1 LFLVHSS
8 TSLLFLYRREMASR
22 EGGKKKPLKQPKKTV
37 KELTDDDME
46 MKKKQLEEKK
56 ALKIAAQKAA
66 SKGPLSKEVTPELS
80 IFLRF
85 MSETCAIFVA
95 LVSILFENALRSFG
109 AQNGLA
115 LTPPMGWISWLQFG
129 CQIDCSKG
137 LKNCFSEQ
145 AILDIAEH
153 LVADGYRDAGYI
165 YMNLDD
171 CWSSHRRDQNG
182 RLMADPIRFPHG
194 IKWLGQEL
202 HRRGLKLGM
211 YTNIGSKTCMGYP
224 GSGENI
230 EKDAETFASW
240 EVDMLKVD
248 GCFTDKSTFSTK
260 YPKMA
265 KALNFTGRK
274 ILLSCSWPYYTYP
287 EKPPYPLIAKHCNMW
302 RNYQD
307 VQMNWNSIMQIIDF
321 YEANQDLLANFHKR
335 GQWNDADMLV
345 IGSPKLTNDQA
356 QAQMAIW
363 SILGV
368 PLFMSNDLR
377 TLSPALQDILL
388 NEQLIAINKDPLQ
401 PMGKVVKK
409 ASFATTFL
417 YMVGSISI
425 YKKEV
430 DIRSPFIVLVLF
442 NRDEVARK
450 MIEIKMDLFST
461 YNKRTYLIHDVLNK
475 NAVGY
480 LTQNANYG
488 RSKFEFHVPPTGV
501 VVLKVY
507 PVDVDLNAPPT
518 TVHPFIWTI
527 FGLFL
532 AISLL
537 KCVWRITA
545 NIAHTLRYKDLK
557 DEHCCQDEHSAKTA
571 KYRSTTTTACSVLSF
586 YP

>member
-56 ALKIAAQKAA
+56 ALKMAAQKAA
-66 SKGPLSKEVTPELS
+66 SKGPLSKEVAPELS

-321 YEANQDLLANFHKR
+321 YEANQDLLANFHKT

-401 PMGKVVKK
+401 PMGKV
-409 ASFATTFL
+409 
-417 YMVGSISI
+417 VGSISI

-532 AISLL
+532 AISVL
-537 KCVWRITA
+537 KCAWRITA

-571 KYRSTTTTACSVLSF
+571 KYRSMTTTACSVLSF

>member
-1 LFLVHSS
+1 LILFLVHSS

-66 SKGPLSKEVTPELS
+66 SKGPLSKEVAPELS

-321 YEANQDLLANFHKR
+321 YEANQDSLADFHKR

-409 ASFATTFL
+409 ASFASTFL
-417 YMVGSISI
+417 YM
-425 YKKEV
+425 
-430 DIRSPFIVLVLF
+430 
-442 NRDEVARK
+442 K

-532 AISLL
+532 AISVL

>member
-66 SKGPLSKEVTPELS
+66 SKGPLSKEVAPELS

-532 AISLL
+532 AISVL
-537 KCVWRITA
+537 K
-545 NIAHTLRYKDLK
+545 YLK

>member
-1 LFLVHSS
+1 LLTCCIHRHHSS
-8 TSLLFLYRREMASR
+8 FHIEEKWRAVKAFINNYHV
-22 EGGKKKPLKQPKKTV
+22 GGKKKPLKQPKKTA

-46 MKKKQLEEKK
+46 MKKKQMEEKK
-56 ALKIAAQKAA
+56 ALKAAAQKAA
-66 SKGPLSKEVTPELS
+66 SKGPLSVQIACFCLCCLLIATCLSQVLHYVTLQVVASELS
-80 IFLRF
+80 IFLRL
-85 MSETCAIFVA
+85 MNDIYAIFVA
-95 LVSILFENALRSFG
+95 LVSILFESALRSFG

-129 CQIDCSKG
+129 CQTDCSKG

-165 YMNLDD
+165 YVNLDD
-171 CWSSHRRDQNG
+171 CWSSRRRDQNG

-194 IKWLGQEL
+194 IKWLGEEL
-202 HRRGLKLGM
+202 HKRGLKLGM

-224 GSGENI
+224 GSGEDI

-274 ILLSCSWPYYTYP
+274 ILVSCSWPYYTYP

-302 RNYQD
+302 RNYRD
-307 VQMNWNSIMQIIDF
+307 VQMNWNSILQIIDF

-409 ASFATTFL
+409 
-417 YMVGSISI
+417 VGSISI

-450 MIEIKMDLFST
+450 MIEIKMDLFSN
-461 YNKRTYLIHDVLNK
+461 YNQQMYLIHDVLNK

-480 LTQNANYG
+480 LTQKANYG

-507 PVDVDLNAPPT
+507 PVDVDLNAPIAYSI
-518 TVHPFIWTI
+518 IWMI

-532 AISLL
+532 AISVL
-537 KCVWRITA
+537 KVVWRITV
-545 NIAHTLRYKDLK
+545 NIAHTLRYKGL
-557 DEHCCQDEHSAKTA
+557 CC
-571 KYRSTTTTACSVLSF
+571 Y
-586 YP
+586 

>member
-56 ALKIAAQKAA
+56 ALKMAAQKAA
-66 SKGPLSKEVTPELS
+66 SKGPLSKEVAPELS

-321 YEANQDLLANFHKR
+321 YEANQNLLANFHKR

-417 YMVGSISI
+417 YM
-425 YKKEV
+425 
-430 DIRSPFIVLVLF
+430 
-442 NRDEVARK
+442 K

-532 AISLL
+532 AISVL
-537 KCVWRITA
+537 KCAWRITA
-545 NIAHTLRYKDLK
+545 NIAHTLRYKGF
-557 DEHCCQDEHSAKTA
+557 CCF
-571 KYRSTTTTACSVLSF
+571 SF
-586 YP
+586 S

>member
-1 LFLVHSS
+1 LILFLVHSS

-22 EGGKKKPLKQPKKTV
+22 EGGKKKPLKQPKKAT
-37 KELTDDDME
+37 KELTDDDLK
-46 MKKKQLEEKK
+46 MKKKQMEEKK
-56 ALKIAAQKAA
+56 ALKAAAQKAA
-66 SKGPLSKEVTPELS
+66 SKGPLSVQIVASELS
-80 IFLRF
+80 IFLRL
-85 MSETCAIFVA
+85 MSDIYAFFVA
-95 LVSILFENALRSFG
+95 LVSILFESALRTFG

-129 CQIDCSKG
+129 CQTDCSKG

-165 YMNLDD
+165 YVNLDD
-171 CWSSHRRDQNG
+171 CWSSRRRDQDG

-194 IKWLGQEL
+194 IKWLGE
-202 HRRGLKLGM
+202 
-211 YTNIGSKTCMGYP
+211 
-224 GSGENI
+224 
-230 EKDAETFASW
+230 
-240 EVDMLKVD
+240 
-248 GCFTDKSTFSTK
+248 
-260 YPKMA
+260 
-265 KALNFTGRK
+265 
-274 ILLSCSWPYYTYP
+274 
-287 EKPPYPLIAKHCNMW
+287 EKPPYPLIAQHCNMW

-307 VQMNWNSIMQIIDF
+307 VQMNWNSVLKIIDF

-401 PMGKVVKK
+401 PMGKVV
-409 ASFATTFL
+409 
-417 YMVGSISI
+417 GSISI

-450 MIEIKMDLFST
+450 MIEIKMDLFSN
-461 YNKRTYLIHDVLNK
+461 YNQQMYLIHDVLNK
-475 NAVGY
+475 NTLGY
-480 LTQNANYG
+480 LTQNDKYG

-507 PVDVDLNAPPT
+507 PMDVDLNAP
-518 TVHPFIWTI
+518 VAYSVMWII
-527 FGLFL
+527 FCLFL
-532 AISLL
+532 AISVL
-537 KCVWRITA
+537 KLVWRITV
-545 NIAHTLRYKDLK
+545 NVAHTLRYKDLQ
-557 DEHCCQDEHSAKTA
+557 DEHCCRDEHSAKTA
-571 KYRSTTTTACSVLSF
+571 KYHSTTTTACSVLSF

>member
-80 IFLRF
+80 IFHRF

-545 NIAHTLRYKDLK
+545 NIAHTLRYKGF
-557 DEHCCQDEHSAKTA
+557 CCF
-571 KYRSTTTTACSVLSF
+571 SF
-586 YP
+586 F

>member
-1 LFLVHSS
+1 
-8 TSLLFLYRREMASR
+8 
-22 EGGKKKPLKQPKKTV
+22 
-37 KELTDDDME
+37 
-46 MKKKQLEEKK
+46 
-56 ALKIAAQKAA
+56 
-66 SKGPLSKEVTPELS
+66 
-80 IFLRF
+80 

-194 IKWLGQEL
+194 IKWLGQEVISL
-202 HRRGLKLGM
+202 FHIRGLKLGM

-417 YMVGSISI
+417 YMV
-425 YKKEV
+425 
-430 DIRSPFIVLVLF
+430 R
-442 NRDEVARK
+442 
-450 MIEIKMDLFST
+450 
-461 YNKRTYLIHDVLNK
+461 
-475 NAVGY
+475 
-480 LTQNANYG
+480 
-488 RSKFEFHVPPTGV
+488 
-501 VVLKVY
+501 
-507 PVDVDLNAPPT
+507 
-518 TVHPFIWTI
+518 
-527 FGLFL
+527 
-532 AISLL
+532 
-537 KCVWRITA
+537 
-545 NIAHTLRYKDLK
+545 
-557 DEHCCQDEHSAKTA
+557 
-571 KYRSTTTTACSVLSF
+571 
-586 YP
+586 

>member
-1 LFLVHSS
+1 LLTCCIHRHHSS
-8 TSLLFLYRREMASR
+8 FHIEEKWRAVKAFINNYHV
-22 EGGKKKPLKQPKKTV
+22 GGKKKPLKQPKKTA

-46 MKKKQLEEKK
+46 MKKKQMEEKK
-56 ALKIAAQKAA
+56 ALKAAAQKAA
-66 SKGPLSKEVTPELS
+66 SKGPLSVQMASELS
-80 IFLRF
+80 IFLRL
-85 MSETCAIFVA
+85 MNDIYAIFVA
-95 LVSILFENALRSFG
+95 LVSILFESALRSFG

-129 CQIDCSKG
+129 CQTDCSKG

-165 YMNLDD
+165 YVNLDD
-171 CWSSHRRDQNG
+171 CWSSRRRDQNG

-194 IKWLGQEL
+194 IKWLGEEL
-202 HRRGLKLGM
+202 HKRGLKLGM

-224 GSGENI
+224 GSGEDI

-274 ILLSCSWPYYTYP
+274 ILVSCSWPYYTYP

-302 RNYQD
+302 RNYRD
-307 VQMNWNSIMQIIDF
+307 VQMNWNSILQIIDF

-409 ASFATTFL
+409 
-417 YMVGSISI
+417 
-425 YKKEV
+425 
-430 DIRSPFIVLVLF
+430 
-442 NRDEVARK
+442 K
-450 MIEIKMDLFST
+450 MIEIKMDLFSN
-461 YNKRTYLIHDVLNK
+461 YNQQMYLIHDVLNK

-480 LTQNANYG
+480 LTQKANYG

-507 PVDVDLNAPPT
+507 PVDVDLNAPIAYSI
-518 TVHPFIWTI
+518 IWMI

-532 AISLL
+532 AISVL
-537 KCVWRITA
+537 KVVWRITV
-545 NIAHTLRYKDLK
+545 NIAHTLRYKGL
-557 DEHCCQDEHSAKTA
+557 CC
-571 KYRSTTTTACSVLSF
+571 Y
-586 YP
+586 

>member
-1 LFLVHSS
+1 LILFLVHSS

-22 EGGKKKPLKQPKKTV
+22 EGGKKKPLKQPKKAT
-37 KELTDDDME
+37 KELTDDDLE
-46 MKKKQLEEKK
+46 MKKKQMEEKK
-56 ALKIAAQKAA
+56 ALKAAAQKAA
-66 SKGPLSKEVTPELS
+66 SKGPLSVQIVASELS
-80 IFLRF
+80 IFLRL
-85 MSETCAIFVA
+85 MSDIYAFFVA
-95 LVSILFENALRSFG
+95 LVSILFESALRTFG

-129 CQIDCSKG
+129 CQTDCSKG

-165 YMNLDD
+165 YVNLDD
-171 CWSSHRRDQNG
+171 CWSSRRRDQDG

-194 IKWLGQEL
+194 IKWLGEEL
-202 HRRGLKLGM
+202 HKRGLKLGM

-224 GSGENI
+224 GSGEDI

-265 KALNFTGRK
+265 KALNLTGRK
-274 ILLSCSWPYYTYP
+274 ILMSCSWPYYTYP
-287 EKPPYPLIAKHCNMW
+287 EKPPYPLIAQHCNMW

-307 VQMNWNSIMQIIDF
+307 VQMNWNSVLKIIDF

-401 PMGKVVKK
+401 PMGKVV
-409 ASFATTFL
+409 
-417 YMVGSISI
+417 GSISI

-450 MIEIKMDLFST
+450 MIEIKMDLFSN
-461 YNKRTYLIHDVLNK
+461 YNQQMYLIHDVLNK
-475 NAVGY
+475 NTLGY
-480 LTQNANYG
+480 LTQNDKYG

-507 PVDVDLNAPPT
+507 PMDVDLNAP
-518 TVHPFIWTI
+518 VAYSVMWII
-527 FGLFL
+527 FCLFL
-532 AISLL
+532 AISVL
-537 KCVWRITA
+537 KLVWRITV
-545 NIAHTLRYKDLK
+545 NVAHTLRYKDLQ
-557 DEHCCQDEHSAKTA
+557 DEHCCRDEHSAKTA
-571 KYRSTTTTACSVLSF
+571 KYHSTTTTACSVLSF

>member
-66 SKGPLSKEVTPELS
+66 SKGPLSKEVAPELS

-417 YMVGSISI
+417 YM
-425 YKKEV
+425 
-430 DIRSPFIVLVLF
+430 
-442 NRDEVARK
+442 K

-532 AISLL
+532 AISVL
-537 KCVWRITA
+537 K
-545 NIAHTLRYKDLK
+545 YLK

>member
-401 PMGKVVKK
+401 PMGKVV
-409 ASFATTFL
+409 
-417 YMVGSISI
+417 GSISI

>member
-1 LFLVHSS
+1 
-8 TSLLFLYRREMASR
+8 MASR
-22 EGGKKKPLKQPKKTV
+22 EGKMNCPLLQAFTNNYHVGGKKKPLKQPKKTV

-66 SKGPLSKEVTPELS
+66 SKGPLSVQKVAPELS

-532 AISLL
+532 AISVL

-545 NIAHTLRYKDLK
+545 NIAHTLRYKGF
-557 DEHCCQDEHSAKTA
+557 CCF
-571 KYRSTTTTACSVLSF
+571 SF
-586 YP
+586 S

>member
-1 LFLVHSS
+1 
-8 TSLLFLYRREMASR
+8 LFLYRREMASR
-22 EGGKKKPLKQPKKTV
+22 EGGKKKPLKQPKKAT
-37 KELTDDDME
+37 KELTDDDLK
-46 MKKKQLEEKK
+46 MKKKQMEEKK
-56 ALKIAAQKAA
+56 ALKAAAQKAA
-66 SKGPLSKEVTPELS
+66 SKGPLSVQMASELS
-80 IFLRF
+80 IFLRL
-85 MSETCAIFVA
+85 MSDIYAFFVA
-95 LVSILFENALRSFG
+95 LVSILFESALRTFG

-129 CQIDCSKG
+129 CQTDCSKG

-165 YMNLDD
+165 YVNLDD
-171 CWSSHRRDQNG
+171 CWSSRRRDQDG

-194 IKWLGQEL
+194 IKWLGEEL
-202 HRRGLKLGM
+202 HKRGLKLGM

-224 GSGENI
+224 GSGEDI

-265 KALNFTGRK
+265 KALNLTGRK
-274 ILLSCSWPYYTYP
+274 ILMSCSWPYYTYP
-287 EKPPYPLIAKHCNMW
+287 EKPPYPLIAQHCNMW

-307 VQMNWNSIMQIIDF
+307 VQMNWNSVLKIIDF

-409 ASFATTFL
+409 ASFAIKIL
-417 YMVGSISI
+417 HMVGSISI

-450 MIEIKMDLFST
+450 MIEIKMDLFSN
-461 YNKRTYLIHDVLNK
+461 YNQQMYLIHDVLNK
-475 NAVGY
+475 NTLGY
-480 LTQNANYG
+480 LTQNDKYG

-507 PVDVDLNAPPT
+507 PMDVDLNAP
-518 TVHPFIWTI
+518 VAYSVMWII
-527 FGLFL
+527 FCLFL
-532 AISLL
+532 AISVL
-537 KCVWRITA
+537 KLVWRITV
-545 NIAHTLRYKDLK
+545 NVAHTLRYKGF
-557 DEHCCQDEHSAKTA
+557 CCYYFS
-571 KYRSTTTTACSVLSF
+571 
-586 YP
+586 

>member
-1 LFLVHSS
+1 
-8 TSLLFLYRREMASR
+8 LLFLYRREMASR

-56 ALKIAAQKAA
+56 ALKVAAQKAA
-66 SKGPLSKEVTPELS
+66 SKGPLSFEYRDNKEVAPKLS

-171 CWSSHRRDQNG
+171 CWSSRRRDQNG
-182 RLMADPIRFPHG
+182 RLIADPIRFPHG

-260 YPKMA
+260 YPRMA

-401 PMGKVVKK
+401 PMGKVV
-409 ASFATTFL
+409 
-417 YMVGSISI
+417 GSISI

-532 AISLL
+532 AISML
-537 KCVWRITA
+537 KYV
-545 NIAHTLRYKDLK
+545 KD
-557 DEHCCQDEHSAKTA
+557 DHCCRDEHSAKTA

>member
-1 LFLVHSS
+1 
-8 TSLLFLYRREMASR
+8 
-22 EGGKKKPLKQPKKTV
+22 
-37 KELTDDDME
+37 
-46 MKKKQLEEKK
+46 
-56 ALKIAAQKAA
+56 
-66 SKGPLSKEVTPELS
+66 
-80 IFLRF
+80 

-171 CWSSHRRDQNG
+171 CWSSRRRDQNG

-194 IKWLGQEL
+194 IKWLGQ
-202 HRRGLKLGM
+202 
-211 YTNIGSKTCMGYP
+211 
-224 GSGENI
+224 
-230 EKDAETFASW
+230 
-240 EVDMLKVD
+240 
-248 GCFTDKSTFSTK
+248 
-260 YPKMA
+260 
-265 KALNFTGRK
+265 
-274 ILLSCSWPYYTYP
+274 

-388 NEQLIAINKDPLQ
+388 NEQLIAINKDPLE

-417 YMVGSISI
+417 YM
-425 YKKEV
+425 
-430 DIRSPFIVLVLF
+430 
-442 NRDEVARK
+442 K

-532 AISLL
+532 AISVL
-537 KCVWRITA
+537 K
-545 NIAHTLRYKDLK
+545 YLK
-557 DEHCCQDEHSAKTA
+557 DEHCCRDEHSAKTA

>member
-56 ALKIAAQKAA
+56 ALKMAAQKAA
-66 SKGPLSKEVTPELS
+66 SKGPLSKEVAPELS

-321 YEANQDLLANFHKR
+321 YEANQNLLANFHKR

-417 YMVGSISI
+417 YM
-425 YKKEV
+425 
-430 DIRSPFIVLVLF
+430 
-442 NRDEVARK
+442 K

-532 AISLL
+532 AISVL
-537 KCVWRITA
+537 K
-545 NIAHTLRYKDLK
+545 YLK

-571 KYRSTTTTACSVLSF
+571 KYRSMTTTACSVLSF

>member
-56 ALKIAAQKAA
+56 ALKMAAQKAA
-66 SKGPLSKEVTPELS
+66 SKGPLSKEVAPELS

-194 IKWLGQEL
+194 IKWLGQE
-202 HRRGLKLGM
+202 
-211 YTNIGSKTCMGYP
+211 
-224 GSGENI
+224 
-230 EKDAETFASW
+230 
-240 EVDMLKVD
+240 
-248 GCFTDKSTFSTK
+248 
-260 YPKMA
+260 
-265 KALNFTGRK
+265 
-274 ILLSCSWPYYTYP
+274 
-287 EKPPYPLIAKHCNMW
+287 KPPYPLIAKHCNMW

-321 YEANQDLLANFHKR
+321 YEANQDLLANFHKT

-417 YMVGSISI
+417 YM
-425 YKKEV
+425 
-430 DIRSPFIVLVLF
+430 
-442 NRDEVARK
+442 K

-532 AISLL
+532 AISVL
-537 KCVWRITA
+537 K
-545 NIAHTLRYKDLK
+545 YLK

-571 KYRSTTTTACSVLSF
+571 KYRSMTTTACSVLSF

>member
-80 IFLRF
+80 IFHRF

-417 YMVGSISI
+417 YM
-425 YKKEV
+425 KEV

-545 NIAHTLRYKDLK
+545 NIAHTLRYKGF
-557 DEHCCQDEHSAKTA
+557 CCF
-571 KYRSTTTTACSVLSF
+571 SF
-586 YP
+586 F

>member
-1 LFLVHSS
+1 LILFLVHSS

-22 EGGKKKPLKQPKKTV
+22 EGGKKKPLKQPKKAT
-37 KELTDDDME
+37 KELTDDDLK
-46 MKKKQLEEKK
+46 MKKKQMEEKK
-56 ALKIAAQKAA
+56 ALKAAAQKAA
-66 SKGPLSKEVTPELS
+66 SKGPLSVQIVASELS
-80 IFLRF
+80 IFLRL
-85 MSETCAIFVA
+85 MSDIYAFFVA
-95 LVSILFENALRSFG
+95 LVSILFESALRTFG

-129 CQIDCSKG
+129 CQTDCSKG

-165 YMNLDD
+165 Y
-171 CWSSHRRDQNG
+171 
-182 RLMADPIRFPHG
+182 
-194 IKWLGQEL
+194 L
-202 HRRGLKLGM
+202 HKRGLKLGM

-224 GSGENI
+224 GSGEDI

-265 KALNFTGRK
+265 KALNLTGRK
-274 ILLSCSWPYYTYP
+274 ILMSCSWPYYTYP
-287 EKPPYPLIAKHCNMW
+287 EKPPYPLIAQHCNMW

-307 VQMNWNSIMQIIDF
+307 VQMNWNSVLKIIDF

-401 PMGKVVKK
+401 PMGKVV
-409 ASFATTFL
+409 
-417 YMVGSISI
+417 GSISI

-450 MIEIKMDLFST
+450 MIEIKMDLFSN
-461 YNKRTYLIHDVLNK
+461 YNQQMYLIHDVLNK
-475 NAVGY
+475 NTLGY
-480 LTQNANYG
+480 LTQNDKYG

-507 PVDVDLNAPPT
+507 PMDVDLNAP
-518 TVHPFIWTI
+518 VAYSVMWII
-527 FGLFL
+527 FCLFL
-532 AISLL
+532 AISVL
-537 KCVWRITA
+537 KLVWRITV
-545 NIAHTLRYKDLK
+545 NVAHTLRYKDLQ
-557 DEHCCQDEHSAKTA
+557 DEHCCRDEHSAKTA
-571 KYRSTTTTACSVLSF
+571 KYHSTTTTACSVLSF

>member
-1 LFLVHSS
+1 
-8 TSLLFLYRREMASR
+8 LLTCLYQVLHYDTLQVVAS
-22 EGGKKKPLKQPKKTV
+22 
-37 KELTDDDME
+37 
-46 MKKKQLEEKK
+46 
-56 ALKIAAQKAA
+56 
-66 SKGPLSKEVTPELS
+66 ELS
-80 IFLRF
+80 IFLRL
-85 MSETCAIFVA
+85 MSDIYAFFVA
-95 LVSILFENALRSFG
+95 LVSILFESALRTFG

-129 CQIDCSKG
+129 CQTDCSKG

-165 YMNLDD
+165 YVNLDD
-171 CWSSHRRDQNG
+171 CWSSRRRDQDG

-194 IKWLGQEL
+194 IKWLGEEL
-202 HRRGLKLGM
+202 HKRGLKLGM

-224 GSGENI
+224 GSGEDI

-265 KALNFTGRK
+265 KALNLTGRK
-274 ILLSCSWPYYTYP
+274 ILMSCSWPYYTYP
-287 EKPPYPLIAKHCNMW
+287 EKPPYPLIAQHCNMW

-307 VQMNWNSIMQIIDF
+307 VQMNWNSVLKIIDF

-409 ASFATTFL
+409 ASFAIKIL
-417 YMVGSISI
+417 HMVGSISI

-442 NRDEVARK
+442 NRDEVARNDK
-450 MIEIKMDLFST
+450 
-461 YNKRTYLIHDVLNK
+461 
-475 NAVGY
+475 
-480 LTQNANYG
+480 YG

-507 PVDVDLNAPPT
+507 PMDVDLNAP
-518 TVHPFIWTI
+518 VAYSVMWII
-527 FGLFL
+527 FCLFL
-532 AISLL
+532 AISVL
-537 KCVWRITA
+537 KLVWRITSNNFLTDA
-545 NIAHTLRYKDLK
+545 VLPAAIALLHARISALRCFPTGEAIRSILDNLINSFQQICKMSTVAETNILQRQQSIIQRRQLLVVFFHFIPDK
-557 DEHCCQDEHSAKTA
+557 
-571 KYRSTTTTACSVLSF
+571 
-586 YP
+586 

>member
-56 ALKIAAQKAA
+56 ALKMAAQKAA
-66 SKGPLSKEVTPELS
+66 SKGPLSKEVAPELS

-321 YEANQDLLANFHKR
+321 YEANQNLLANFHKR

-532 AISLL
+532 AISVL
-537 KCVWRITA
+537 KCAWRITA
-545 NIAHTLRYKDLK
+545 NIAHTLRYKGF
-557 DEHCCQDEHSAKTA
+557 CCF
-571 KYRSTTTTACSVLSF
+571 SF
-586 YP
+586 S